1 MHPSIGKSVKP
12 TSQAERIHSLD
23 FLRGLA
29 ILGILF
35 INVENFAYPDSWSPW
50 KYGFDAELD
59 RNTRFWVYFL
69 TQGKFATM
77 FTLLFGVG
85 FYVFMERLEKK
96 GLGLVA
102 IEIYSRRLLW
112 LFIIG
117 VFHAYFIWNGDVL
130 YHYAICGLLLFPFR
144 SLSNKALL
152 FSMLVLILVQ
162 ANNSFEKV
170 SQRRESFNNYL
181 AIKSCES
188 SERTP
193 LENKRVN
200 YWNSFLKEKLQNKEE
215 VIPPKETYLKGLV
228 ETYRSATVHKGMLYY
243 QGFFFPTLMMMIMG
257 IYLYRSGIFTS
268 YHSWKHYWL
277 ITLSLLIIGVT
288 LNYFRYY
295 HWTFT
300 YFQPV
305 LSFWK
310 DLSFTFHKQILGVA
324 YILLFNGVYQKFL
337 SRRKIWLVSLVGRTA
352 LSNYLLQNILMSFLF
367 YGYGLAMYNRY
378 SRSDLLLVVLVI
390 WVIQILLSWLWDKK
404 YSQGPAEWFWK
415 KMTYKSSSL
424 S

>member
-1 MHPSIGKSVKP
+1 MSLKP

-35 INVENFAYPDSWSPW
+35 INAENFAYPDSWSPW
-50 KYGFDAELD
+50 KYGFDTELD

-96 GLGLVA
+96 RLGLVA

-144 SLSNKALL
+144 SLSKKALL
-152 FSMLVLILVQ
+152 FSMLILILVQ
-162 ANNSFEKV
+162 VNNSFDKV
-170 SQRRESFNNYL
+170 IQRRDSFNNYL
-181 AIKSCES
+181 AVKSCES

-193 LENKRVN
+193 LENKRVD
-200 YWNSFLKEKLQNKEE
+200 YWNTFLKQKPQNIEE
-215 VIPPKETYLKGLV
+215 VLPPKETYLQGLL
-228 ETYRSATVHKGMLYY
+228 ETYRGANVHKGMLYY

-257 IYLYRSGIFTS
+257 IYLYRSGIFNNH
-268 YHSWKHYWL
+268 HSWKHYWL
-277 ITLSLLIIGVT
+277 ITLPLLVIGMT

-310 DLSFTFHKQILGVA
+310 DISFTFHKQILGVA

-337 SRRKIWLVSLVGRTA
+337 SRRKAGLVSVVGRTA
-352 LSNYLLQNILMSFLF
+352 LSNYLLQNILLGFLF

-378 SRSDLLLVVLVI
+378 SRSELLLVVLVTWI
-390 WVIQILLSWLWDKK
+390 IQILLSWMWNRKF
-404 YSQGPAEWFWK
+404 SQGPVEWFWK
-415 KMTYKSSSL
+415 KMTYSSIKN
-424 S
+424 